1 MTVKIPASYKNANL
15 TVRWFMPNA
24 SYSYGYD
31 VDAKYMISNTP
42 EKFKAAYNG
51 VNGLTTEKAQQYVA
65 GTYAKSFTHTA
76 NSMNHSDVKYSTDGI
91 NAGDWFTIQS
101 GYIAS
106 VEEYPGVYTTRGE
119 IASMFGPTALA
130 NLTPA
135 GSATTQT
142 FLSHFNTVTRD
153 SDGSDVSGWF
163 NTVGGKEMES
173 FMLM

>member
-51 VNGLTTEKAQQYVA
+51 VNGLTTEMAQQYVA

-76 NSMNHSDVKYSTDGI
+76 NSMNHSDVKYSTD
-91 NAGDWFTIQS
+91 ALM
-101 GYIAS
+101 
-106 VEEYPGVYTTRGE
+106 PE
-119 IASMFGPTALA
+119 IGLQFRVAI
-130 NLTPA
+130 
-135 GSATTQT
+135 
-142 FLSHFNTVTRD
+142 
-153 SDGSDVSGWF
+153 
-163 NTVGGKEMES
+163 
-173 FMLM
+173 